1 MLTISGTSSVI
12 YLCKLAVTFWNTIDR
27 CKFKMW
33 TMRLKSNLLLQ
44 KYHYIIYKTY
54 ISLILKVKWKWMY
67 IMIASIA
74 VLYMYIVLNI
84 AFDFCRFCVIIWSTA
99 NDLRLRRISIPYLIH
114 YIIFL
119 SYFLRK
125 SQYFPFECWVITS
138 LVWRSPWLGIEPGTS
153 RTRSQHSTTMV
164 VEEAV
169 Q

>member
-1 MLTISGTSSVI
+1 
-12 YLCKLAVTFWNTIDR
+12 
-27 CKFKMW
+27 
-33 TMRLKSNLLLQ
+33 MRLKSNLLLQ

-84 AFDFCRFCVIIWSTA
+84 AFDFCRFCVIIWFFHPHH
-99 NDLRLRRISIPYLIH
+99 NGQCHRLRRISIPYLIH

-138 LVWRSPWLGIEPGTS
+138 LVWRGPWLGIEPGTS
-153 RTRSQHSTTMV
+153 RTRSQHSTTMA
-164 VEEAV
+164 VEEAM